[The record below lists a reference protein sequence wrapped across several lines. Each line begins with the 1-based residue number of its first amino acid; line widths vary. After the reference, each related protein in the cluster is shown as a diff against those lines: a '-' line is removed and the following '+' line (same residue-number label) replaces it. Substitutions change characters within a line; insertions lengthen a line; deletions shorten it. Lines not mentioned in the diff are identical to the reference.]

1 MIMIER
7 VKSILSKYSKVP
19 VKKMMM
25 ESRLM
30 GDLGM
35 SSFDLVNVIVAFED
49 EFDIQIEDNEIR
61 TIQTIGD
68 IVRKLEE
75 KVKE

>member
-1 MIMIER
+1 MIER

-19 VKKMMM
+19 VKKMTM

-68 IVRKLEE
+68 VVKKLQD